1 MPVFRGFIAIG
12 LDVSSKIV
20 EFENKIKK
28 TGAAVKLVDPESM
41 HLTLKFLGDTDE
53 DLINEIE
60 KIIKESSQGIKP
72 FKIKL
77 EGTGVFPN
85 KNYIKII
92 WIGVNDGEQIIPIAE
107 KIDEEISN
115 LGFKKEKRKFSAHL
129 TIGRVKTA
137 KNKDELIQIIE
148 EYNEILFSE
157 FEVKSIKL
165 IKSELTPNGP
175 IYSTL
180 KEIKL

>member
-1 MPVFRGFIAIG
+1 MTLFRGFIAID

-20 EFENKIKK
+20 ELENEIKK
-28 TGAAVKLVDPESM
+28 IDAPVKLVEPKNV

-53 DLINEIE
+53 RLIDEIE
-60 KIIKESSQGIKP
+60 KIIKESIKGIKP

-85 KNYIKII
+85 QNYIKII
-92 WIGVNDGEQIIPIAE
+92 WIGIKNGEQITPIAE
-107 KIDEEISN
+107 KIDGEISK
-115 LGFKKEKRKFSAHL
+115 LGFKKEKRKFSPHL

-137 KNKDELIQIIE
+137 KNKDKLIQIIE

-165 IKSELTPNGP
+165 IKSELTPKEP
-175 IYSTL
+175 IYTTL